1 MHFIEVTVTLITDKH
16 VEIITRSM
24 VEGHGHVFQ
33 GCKLF
38 KY

>member
-1 MHFIEVTVTLITDKH
+1 MHFIEVTDNRSDKH
-16 VEIITRSM
+16 VEIFTIST

-38 KY
+38 NY